1 MEVEYTELE
10 DKEAVEDMEL
20 LDEDFDDLS
29 DDLDGIS
36 QLRANEEE

>member
-1 MEVEYTELE
+1 METEYTDLE
-10 DKEAVEDMEL
+10 DLEVAEDMEL

-36 QLRANEEE
+36 QLRANEE